1 MLKYLHIE
9 NIAVIEKT
17 DIEFLSGFN
26 VLSGETGS
34 GKSIIID
41 SINAILGE
49 RTSKE
54 LIRAGCEKAEVS
66 ALFGDLSEYSVN
78 LLNENGYEAD
88 EDGNLLITRILS
100 LSGNGVIKINGKP
113 ATATIL
119 RAIGKSLVNIHG
131 QHDNQGLMDPDNH
144 YLYIDRIAENGDLL
158 EKYYAEFKHLN
169 AVRKELNATYT
180 DEDEKRRRI
189 ELLNYQIEELDNANI
204 RVGEAEELKKQLDIS
219 LNYQKML
226 SSLYEAYECI
236 NGNDN
241 FDGAISLITNS
252 KKLLLSVKTAEFDQA
267 AGMLENVSAELDE
280 VCSNIRKFTENPT
293 LAKLDHEKIGERLDT
308 LHKLMLK
315 YGNTEQEILDYLE
328 KAKRELEEINLSDK
342 KAIELSEELDLSTE
356 RLIKLGDELTKS
368 RTAASKTFEN
378 QVTEILKY
386 LDMPNVVFKVDIS
399 KGRYTKVGC
408 DVVEFTICT
417 NLGEDTKPLAKIA
430 SGGELSR
437 IMLAIKSVLSSKD
450 DVDTLIFDE
459 IDSGISGRAAG
470 KVGVQLKA
478 VAENRQVICVTHL
491 AQIAACGDN
500 HLLIEKHIDNGRTF
514 TNVNA
519 LSYEERINEVARIMS
534 GTDMTEKLYDSAKEL
549 LDRSFKNGNL

>member
-54 LIRAGCEKAEVS
+54 LIRAGCERAEVS

-78 LLNENGYEAD
+78 LLRENGYEPD
-88 EDGNLLITRILS
+88 EDGNLLVTRVLS
-100 LSGNGVIKINGKP
+100 LSGNGIIKINGRP

-119 RAIGKSLVNIHG
+119 KAIGKSLVNIHG
-131 QHDNQGLMDPDNH
+131 QHDNQGLMNPDNH
-144 YLYIDRIAENGDLL
+144 YLYIDRIAENDDLL
-158 EKYYAEFKHLN
+158 EEYYQEFKHLN
-169 AVRKELNATYT
+169 SVRKELNATYT

-189 ELLNYQIEELDNANI
+189 ELLNYQIAELDGADI
-204 RVGEAEELKKQLDIS
+204 KVGETEELKKQLDIS

-226 SSLYEAYECI
+226 SALYDAYECI

-252 KKLLLSVKTAEFDQA
+252 KKMLLSVKTEEFDQA
-267 AGMLENVSAELDE
+267 AGILENVSAELDD
-280 VCSNIRKFTENPT
+280 VCSSIRRFTENPS
-293 LAKLDHEKIGERLDT
+293 LSKLDHEKIGERLDI

-315 YGNTEQEILDYLE
+315 YGNTEQDLLDYLAN
-328 KAKRELEEINLSDK
+328 AKKELEDINLSDK
-342 KAIELSEELDLSTE
+342 RALELSEELDLSTE
-356 RLIKLGDELTKS
+356 RLIKLGDKLTES
-368 RTAASKTFEN
+368 RIGAARTFEG

-386 LDMPNVVFKVDIS
+386 LDMPNVEFKVNIQ
-399 KGRYTKVGC
+399 KGRYTKFGC
-408 DVVEFTICT
+408 DVVEFNICT
-417 NLGEDTKPLAKIA
+417 NLGEESKPLAKIA

-437 IMLAIKSVLSSKD
+437 IMLAIKSVLSKKD

-470 KVGVQLKA
+470 KVGVQLKK

-500 HLLIEKHIDNGRTF
+500 HLLIEKYVDGGRTF
-514 TNVNA
+514 TNVNC

>member
-26 VLSGETGS
+26 VLTGETGS

-41 SINAILGE
+41 AINAILGE

-54 LIRAGCEKAEVS
+54 LIRAGCERAEVS
-66 ALFGDLSEYSVN
+66 ALFGDLSEYCVN
-78 LLNENGYEAD
+78 LLKENGYEPD
-88 EDGNLLITRILS
+88 EDGNLLITRVLS
-100 LSGNGVIKINGKP
+100 LSGNGVIKINGRP

-119 RAIGKSLVNIHG
+119 KSIGKSLVNIHG
-131 QHDNQGLMDPDNH
+131 QHDNQGLMNPDNH
-144 YLYIDRIAENGDLL
+144 YLYIDRIAENGNLL
-158 EKYYAEFKHLN
+158 EAYYSEFKHLN

-189 ELLNYQIEELDNANI
+189 ELLNYQIAELEAANI
-204 RVGEAEELKKQLDIS
+204 KVGEVEELKKQLDIS
-219 LNYQKML
+219 LNYQKMI
-226 SSLYEAYECI
+226 SALYDAYECI
-236 NGNDN
+236 NGSDD
-241 FDGAISLITNS
+241 FDGAISLVTNS
-252 KKLLLSVKTAEFDQA
+252 KKKLLSVKSDEFDQA
-267 AGMLENVSAELDE
+267 AAILENVSAELDE
-280 VCSNIRKFTENPT
+280 VCTNIRKFTENPS
-293 LAKLDHEKIGERLDT
+293 LSKLDHEKIGERLDM

-315 YGNTEQEILDYLE
+315 YGNTEQDILDYLG
-328 KAKRELEEINLSDK
+328 KAKKELEDINLSDK
-342 KAIELSEELDLSTE
+342 RALELSEELDLSTE
-356 RLIKLGDELTKS
+356 RLIKLGDKLTES
-368 RTAASKTFEN
+368 RTKAARSFEL

-386 LDMPNVVFKVDIS
+386 LDMPNVVFKVNIQ

-408 DVVEFTICT
+408 DVVEFNICT
-417 NLGEDTKPLAKIA
+417 NLGEESKPLAKIA

-470 KVGVQLKA
+470 KVGVQLKK

-491 AQIAACGDN
+491 AQIAAYGDN
-500 HLLIEKHIDNGRTF
+500 HLLIEKYVDGGRTF
-514 TNVNA
+514 TNVNC

-534 GTDMTEKLYDSAKEL
+534 GSDMTEKLYDSAKEL